1 MRGDDLDQ
9 TSLLG
14 VELTAVNHQVGV
26 GHAADGDEHGD
37 PQAQVAGGGDDETI
51 PHEHNGVNG
60 FAAARLNPHE
70 RVGDEV
76 ALEDG
81 LKLPNDVVD
90 VRDVGDQ
97 RRHVISS
104 SCKGA
109 VVIPNVPDFLGNFY
123 TLSWTQRIVVVAA
136 AA

>member
-37 PQAQVAGGGDDETI
+37 PQAQVAGGGDDETS
-51 PHEHNGVNG
+51 PHELNGVDG
-60 FAAARLNPHE
+60 FVAARLNPPK

-97 RRHVISS
+97 RRNVVSS
-104 SCKGA
+104 SEGA
-109 VVIPNVPDFLGNFY
+109 VVTANVPDCLARFY
-123 TLSWTQRIVVVAA
+123 SASWAQRVVDVAIRW
-136 AA
+136 